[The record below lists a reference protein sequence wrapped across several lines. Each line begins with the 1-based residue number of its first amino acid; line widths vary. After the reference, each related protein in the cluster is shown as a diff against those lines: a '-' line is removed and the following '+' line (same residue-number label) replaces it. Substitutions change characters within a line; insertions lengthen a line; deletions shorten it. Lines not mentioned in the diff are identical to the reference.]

1 MLLSGKKQSAL
12 RDTWAV
18 RIKQKVCWLSISCHF
33 NIKTMQMY
41 GECKC
46 AKLSS
51 KMVSNGFVHSLQS
64 PWCIEKQN
72 NAKFCNMKV
81 KIYVC
86 IKSMPSLN
94 DGNDYIMLAILL
106 FVLMWWWPLDEIPG
120 SYIYIQE
127 YCCQYI
133 QSDDDKIFRPIY
145 LSRRCRLHCKQTEEA
160 ASKYWAQTNG
170 RGEK

>member
-1 MLLSGKKQSAL
+1 MVPNGFHVLRLCAMHPYQSPRPTQLKHPKQRNTKCYRVEKNQSAQ
-12 RDTWAV
+12 RGKWAV

-86 IKSMPSLN
+86 IKSMPSLK
-94 DGNDYIMLAILL
+94 DGNDCVHNVGNTFVRADVMMTSWWNSRLIYIYSGILL
-106 FVLMWWWPLDEIPG
+106 PIYPEWWW
-120 SYIYIQE
+120 
-127 YCCQYI
+127 
-133 QSDDDKIFRPIY
+133 
-145 LSRRCRLHCKQTEEA
+145 
-160 ASKYWAQTNG
+160 
-170 RGEK
+170 